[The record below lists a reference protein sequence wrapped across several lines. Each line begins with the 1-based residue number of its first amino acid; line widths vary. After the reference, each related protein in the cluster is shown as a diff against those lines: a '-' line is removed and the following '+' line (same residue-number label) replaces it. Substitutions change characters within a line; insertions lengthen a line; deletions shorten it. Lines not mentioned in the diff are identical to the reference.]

1 MLKNIQDRLAFSRL
15 VNHAADAGIAA
26 RGWTAAFRMGE
37 ASAKSVRACLRRCH
51 GNPETRAILKNV
63 KAGDRVKSFG

>member
-1 MLKNIQDRLAFSRL
+1 LLFQGSLTTPPMPALLR
-15 VNHAADAGIAA
+15 AAGPPAE
-26 RGWTAAFRMGE
+26 AFRMGE
-37 ASAKSVRACLRRCH
+37 ASAKSVWRACLRRCH

>member
-1 MLKNIQDRLAFSRL
+1 MPALLRAAGPPAEAF
-15 VNHAADAGIAA
+15 G
-26 RGWTAAFRMGE
+26 MGE
-37 ASAKSVRACLRRCH
+37 ASAKRGLRACLRQCQ